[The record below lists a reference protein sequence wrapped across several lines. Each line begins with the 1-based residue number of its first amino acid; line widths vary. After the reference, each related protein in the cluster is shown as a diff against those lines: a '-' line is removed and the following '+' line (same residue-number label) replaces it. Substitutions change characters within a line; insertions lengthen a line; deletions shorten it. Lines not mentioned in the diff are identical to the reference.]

1 MISVQNSH
9 LSGKKHRQWAVAPTI
24 SHINYSAVA
33 LGNSYGSVGEPS
45 HPCSLPNRSIS
56 QTFSKRSVIVPCSP
70 MISVQLRPNRDPH
83 CTPIILPF
91 LVINEPMCFNISLLA
106 PAPVAAAVATATTLA
121 ELSWVEAI
129 SIGTFGWENSRE
141 N

>member
-1 MISVQNSH
+1 
-9 LSGKKHRQWAVAPTI
+9 
-24 SHINYSAVA
+24 
-33 LGNSYGSVGEPS
+33 
-45 HPCSLPNRSIS
+45 
-56 QTFSKRSVIVPCSP
+56 

-141 N
+141 NWTWDNDNDNHDDDNHDDDDDDEDEDDDDMR